1 VPAFEAWE
9 SFSALL
15 DHPDRSELVIS
26 IGPDDPAQVLY
37 TSGTESRPKGAVL
50 AHGALIAQYTSCIID
65 GGMDSSDVELK
76 THTRARLAAFKVPK
90 AFAFVDALSKNPS
103 GKLLKREMR
112 EQYAHL
118 ADTISGGRAAAAPAP
133 RTAGAQ

>member
-1 VPAFEAWE
+1 VRASEAWE

-65 GGMDSSDVELK
+65 GGMDSSDVEPDFRTMSSPNHL
-76 THTRARLAAFKVPK
+76 R
-90 AFAFVDALSKNPS
+90 D
-103 GKLLKREMR
+103 LLVR
-112 EQYAHL
+112 Q
-118 ADTISGGRAAAAPAP
+118 S
-133 RTAGAQ
+133 AGAQGEHPHAAQLIQSCGHRRQ